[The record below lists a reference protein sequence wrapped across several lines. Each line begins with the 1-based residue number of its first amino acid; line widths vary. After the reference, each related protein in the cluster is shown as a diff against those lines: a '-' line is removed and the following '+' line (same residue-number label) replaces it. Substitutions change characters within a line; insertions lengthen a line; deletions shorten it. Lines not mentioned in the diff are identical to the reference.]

1 MLPVEFARVSR
12 DGRLTLV
19 LVEGVPVQPTLW
31 AVSKTT
37 TLEEAA
43 ADLQAREGCGSSGIG
58 SWPQLHGRSHVSM
71 HDAVIQAWA
80 ESKGLEGVVWT
91 SLGPKGPD
99 GKLGLVSHDVRLDYL
114 RTLIASGS
122 EGAAREYIEEAP
134 EQIGTP
140 FREVVGR
147 ELGWG

>member
-31 AVSKTT
+31 AVSQNT

-43 ADLQAREGCGSSGIG
+43 ADLQAREGCGSFGIG
-58 SWPQLHGRSHVSM
+58 SWPQMPGRSRVSM
-71 HDAVIQAWA
+71 HDPVIKAWA
-80 ESKGLEGVVWT
+80 ESKDLEGVVWT

-99 GKLGLVSHDVRLDYL
+99 GKLGLVSHDVRLDHL
-114 RTLIASGS
+114 TTLNMTGRA
-122 EGAAREYIEEAP
+122 GAARKYIENAP
-134 EQIGTP
+134 AQIETP
-140 FREVVGR
+140 FRTLVRR
-147 ELGWG
+147 EFEWG